1 LRGGKLSWLKTNG
14 DGELCFLE
22 PAGHF
27 IYGSS
32 VQKKSLEAGWVQN
45 LNYGF
50 KNTGRLAG
58 NWREEFILV
67 VGLKYLQTQRREK

>member
-1 LRGGKLSWLKTNG
+1 MVMEN
-14 DGELCFLE
+14 
-22 PAGHF
+22 
-27 IYGSS
+27 S
-32 VQKKSLEAGWVQN
+32 VFWSQPDILYMGVLYKKKSLEAGRVQN